1 MKSRIGRLE
10 GESKTT
16 KRLHDSLGKHVK
28 ILEIALKKEREKV
41 KTMSKGEPVAIQS
54 DPKDV
59 AKEELR
65 GIGKG
70 PVTSLRRPVST
81 DKIQIHLQKA

>member
-16 KRLHDSLGKHVK
+16 KRLHDSLSKHVK

-41 KTMSKGEPVAIQS
+41 KGLTNGDANVHFQ
-54 DPKDV
+54 KD
-59 AKEELR
+59 AKEVAREELKNM
-65 GIGKG
+65 GKG
-70 PVTSLRRPVST
+70 LTTQTILVKSY
-81 DKIQIHLQKA
+81 

>member
-41 KTMSKGEPVAIQS
+41 KNITKGEHVVTQS
-54 DPKDV
+54 DPKEV
-59 AKEELR
+59 AKEELK

-70 PVTSLRRPVST
+70 TVTSL
-81 DKIQIHLQKA
+81 